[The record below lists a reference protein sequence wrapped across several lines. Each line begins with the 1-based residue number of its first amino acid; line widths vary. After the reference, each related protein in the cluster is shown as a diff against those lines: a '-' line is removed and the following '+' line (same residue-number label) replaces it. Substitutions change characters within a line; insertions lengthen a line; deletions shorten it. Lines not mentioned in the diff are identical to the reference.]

1 MMHTRQRSNS
11 RNVGGGAHGGNDT
24 VMLWYAESR
33 KGYETVDMGFQT
45 YRSTRFLIGIVRSNG
60 KKGL

>member
-1 MMHTRQRSNS
+1 VMHTRQRSNS
-11 RNVGGGAHGGNDT
+11 RNVGGGAHDGKGT

-33 KGYETVDMGFQT
+33 EGHETVDMGFKS
-45 YRSTRFLIGIVRSNG
+45 YRSTRFLIGIAKPSG

>member
-1 MMHTRQRSNS
+1 M
-11 RNVGGGAHGGNDT
+11 GGGAYGGNGT

-33 KGYETVDMGFQT
+33 EGHETVDMGFKS
-45 YRSTRFLIGIVRSNG
+45 YRSTRFLIGIAKPSG

>member
-1 MMHTRQRSNS
+1 MHTRQRSNS
-11 RNVGGGAHGGNDT
+11 RNVGGGAYGT

-33 KGYETVDMGFQT
+33 KGHETVDMGFQS
-45 YRSTRFLIGIVRSNG
+45 YRGTRFLIGIATPNG

>member
-1 MMHTRQRSNS
+1 VMHTRQWSNS
-11 RNVGGGAHGGNDT
+11 RNVGGGAYGGNGT

-33 KGYETVDMGFQT
+33 KGHETVDMGLQS
-45 YRSTRFLIGIVRSNG
+45 YRSTRFLIGIARPNG